1 MAARSRDLAPPKPPA
16 PRATATIVEVRRPG
30 EGALPVRRRRLG
42 SEGRDAGRLAELL
55 TALVPEDGAR
65 MVELNFRKA
74 LEALAPASVAAIAGD
89 LGCYAAFCDVSRR
102 AGLPA
107 SEATV
112 VAWVEHLE
120 DRGLKPATVAR
131 RLSSLASAHALLGVP
146 TPTNAIVVR
155 HALKGH
161 KRRAGTVQR
170 QALGLRF
177 GDDASPGTGGGLTFS
192 ALLAACETDC
202 RGLRDAALLSLGY
215 DAGLRV
221 SELVSVEIEHLEL
234 DSDGSGLL
242 LIPRAK
248 TDQDGHGAYAW
259 VSPDTIRRIDAWKHA
274 SGLASGI
281 LFRRIA
287 IERRAA
293 IKAEPARSIADLAP
307 NAHID
312 WKRMRARHAEPARV
326 RYSIGT
332 TPLTRQGVNLI
343 YRSMARR
350 AADLGLVSLFGAEL
364 DAAIGALSTHS
375 LRVGLAQDLFAAG
388 EDVGPIAQALRW
400 QSTTTAL
407 RYARKLAP
415 KANAA
420 ARVLGKVRI

>member
-1 MAARSRDLAPPKPPA
+1 MAARSRALALAKPPA
-16 PRATATIVEVRRPG
+16 PQRAPTVIEVLRPG
-30 EGALPVRRRRLG
+30 EGALPARSRRQHG
-42 SEGRDAGRLAELL
+42 AQPVAERLADLL
-55 TALVPEDGAR
+55 GALVTDDSAP
-65 MVELNFRKA
+65 VIELNFRKA
-74 LEALAPASVAAIAGD
+74 LEALAPASLAAIAGD
-89 LGCYAAFCDVSRR
+89 LACYAEFCDASGRP
-102 AGLPA
+102 GLPA
-107 SEATV
+107 SEAMV
-112 VAWVEHLE
+112 VAWIEHLE
-120 DRGLKPATVAR
+120 GLGLRPATVAR

-155 HALKGH
+155 HALKGLN
-161 KRRAGTVQR
+161 RRAGVVQR

-177 GDDASPGTGGGLTFS
+177 GAPEAPPAGLTFS
-192 ALLAACETDC
+192 AMLAACEGDC

-221 SELVSVEIEHLEL
+221 SELVAVEMGHLEA

-242 LIPRAK
+242 FIPRAK
-248 TDQDGHGAYAW
+248 TDQDGQGAYAW
-259 VSPDTIRRIDAWKHA
+259 VSPDTMRRLDAWQRA
-274 SGLASGI
+274 AGMATGI

-293 IKAEPARSIADLAP
+293 ITAAPARSVADLAP

-312 WKRMRARHAEPARV
+312 WARMRARRAQPARV

-332 TPLTRQGVNLI
+332 SPLTRQGVNLI
-343 YRSMARR
+343 YRAMARR
-350 AADLGLVSLFGAEL
+350 AADLGLVDLFGAEL
-364 DAAIGALSTHS
+364 DAAVAALSTHS

-415 KANAA
+415 KVNAA
-420 ARVLGKVRI
+420 ARVLAKVRK

>member
-1 MAARSRDLAPPKPPA
+1 MPTKPRALAVSEPPAPQRIATVIEVLGPGQGSLPARSRGTHSLPP
-16 PRATATIVEVRRPG
+16 
-30 EGALPVRRRRLG
+30 L
-42 SEGRDAGRLAELL
+42 SERLAELL
-55 TALVPEDGAR
+55 GTLVTGDEAP
-65 MVELNFRKA
+65 VNELNFRKA

-89 LGCYAAFCDVSRR
+89 LGCYAAFCDASGR

-112 VAWVEHLE
+112 VAWIEHLE

-146 TPTNAIVVR
+146 TPTGAIVVR
-155 HALKGH
+155 HALKGL
-161 KRRAGTVQR
+161 KRRAGVVQR

-177 GDDASPGTGGGLTFS
+177 GAPEAPPAGLTFS
-192 ALLAACETDC
+192 AMLAACESDC

-221 SELVSVEIEHLEL
+221 SELVAVEADHIEA
-234 DSDGSGLL
+234 DDDGSGLL
-242 LIPRAK
+242 FIPRAK
-248 TDQDGHGAYAW
+248 TDQVGQGAYAW
-259 VSPDTIRRIDAWKHA
+259 ASPDTLRRVDAWKRI
-274 SGLASGI
+274 SGITTGI

-287 IERRAA
+287 IERRDAIAA
-293 IKAEPARSIADLAP
+293 QPVRTVADLAP

-312 WKRMRARHAEPARV
+312 WVRMRARRAEPARV
-326 RYSIGT
+326 RYSIGDR
-332 TPLTRQGVNLI
+332 PLTRQGVNLI
-343 YRSMARR
+343 YRALARR
-350 AADLGLVSLFGAEL
+350 AADLDLVDLYGAEL
-364 DAAIGALSTHS
+364 DTAVAALSTHS

-400 QSTTTAL
+400 QSTGTAL

-415 KANAA
+415 KVNAA
-420 ARVLGKVRI
+420 ARVLGKVRG